1 MAMRIGVAIEE
12 RAEGLVATVTVA
24 HAAKLNI
31 VGTAAVARLAET
43 FQRLSGEALLRA
55 VVLRGEGERAFIG
68 GADIVE
74 MATLDVQRGRAFI
87 AGLHAAMAAIRAC
100 PVPVIARLQGW
111 ALGGGME
118 IAAACDLRVAGVGAR
133 FGMPEVRMGIPS
145 VIEAA
150 LLPMLIGW
158 GRTRR
163 LLLTGEIIDA
173 PTALAWGFVEEV
185 AEDVD
190 AAIGRVVADILAGGP
205 LAVRPQKALM
215 AAWEE
220 LTPAGAIQPGI
231 DSFAASWASPEPGE
245 RMAAFLAAKRKPA
258 TTA

>member
-1 MAMRIGVAIEE
+1 M
-12 RAEGLVATVTVA
+12 
-24 HAAKLNI
+24 
-31 VGTAAVARLAET
+31 
-43 FQRLSGEALLRA
+43 
-55 VVLRGEGERAFIG
+55 LRGEGDRAFIG

-74 MATLDVQRGRAFI
+74 MATLDVARGRAFI
-87 AGLHAAMAAIRAC
+87 SGLHGAMAAIRAC
-100 PVPVIARLQGW
+100 PVPVIARCEGW

-118 IAAACDLRVAGVGAR
+118 IAAACDLRVAQTGAR

-173 PTALAWGFVEEV
+173 ATALSWGFVEEV

-190 AAIGRVVADILAGGP
+190 AAVARVVADILAGGP
-205 LAVRPQKALM
+205 QAVRAQKALM

-220 LTPAGAIQPGI
+220 LTPAGAIQAGI
-231 DSFAASWASPEPGE
+231 DSFAASWSSPEPAE
-245 RMAAFLAAKRKPA
+245 RMAAFLAARRKPA
-258 TTA
+258 TTV

>member
-24 HAAKLNI
+24 NPGKLNI
-31 VGTAAVARLAET
+31 VGSAAVAGLAET
-43 FQRLSGEALLRA
+43 FQRLSAEPRLRV
-55 VVLRGEGERAFIG
+55 VVLRGEGDRAFIS
-68 GADIVE
+68 
-74 MATLDVQRGRAFI
+74 
-87 AGLHAAMAAIRAC
+87 GLHGAMAAIRAC
-100 PVPVIARLQGW
+100 PVPVIARCEGW

-118 IAAACDLRVAGVGAR
+118 IAAACDLRVAQTGAR

-173 PTALAWGFVEEV
+173 ATALSWGFVEEV

-190 AAIGRVVADILAGGP
+190 AAIARVVGDILAGGP
-205 LAVRPQKALM
+205 QAVRAQKALM

-220 LTPAGAIQPGI
+220 LTPAGAIQAGI
-231 DSFAASWASPEPGE
+231 DSFAASWASPEPAE
-245 RMAAFLAAKRKPA
+245 RMAAFLAGRRKPA